1 MRGGEVGRRRGREVE
16 KVKAGEEEGRRGGEV
31 KRRGIEE

>member
-1 MRGGEVGRRRGREVE
+1 MRRTRGREVE
-16 KVKAGEEEGRRGGEV
+16 KVKAGEEGRRGGEV